1 MTYASPRTSPPGQ
14 PAMGEPGNL
23 HVLEPSTAEEFGAAL
38 EALIESCLAFKF
50 SSPHVIA
57 PRGIDR
63 DRLRAAAEVS
73 ASGADLES
81 VVAWFATE
89 VLPACLNFSAPTFV
103 AHPDAGNSTAGI
115 LGGIADAF
123 LQQNLSSFDYSPVA
137 TLLETEL
144 LRSIRRVVGY
154 DAEEFGSASAAG
166 GGAVFGGAGANFSCL
181 LAAREHLK
189 RRLAAEGK
197 VFDPRRTRVLA
208 NRPFTH
214 FSMRRSLFMLGLG
227 NRDLT
232 AAQRREQGLDEEC
245 LFEVA
250 SNRFRTDPDDLERQ
264 IEAVRARGE
273 EIMCIFAVAGDSRF
287 MAFDDITRLAEIAE
301 RHNLWLHVDA
311 CEGGQVLF
319 SPRRRHLMAGI
330 ERAHSVSLDPHK
342 VLLVPYNL
350 SLFFLREPSW
360 LSYFSGDPTSLI
372 SQDETSLG
380 GYTPGINSKSFIS
393 LKLLLMLR
401 HWGWDRL
408 AVEIDRR
415 HDLARRAADW
425 INSEPSLRLIN
436 PEVSHNAVGFMY
448 VPETADEGADPNRVD
463 GLNSLNRAIH
473 ERLNTSTPF
482 FVHAFSTRD
491 DEAQVHDEKGS
502 VFALRMMF
510 GNPLT
515 TWSVVREC
523 LETVVKVGFELA
535 ASFPSPAPAR
545 DGDQA

>member
-1 MTYASPRTSPPGQ
+1 MSAR
-14 PAMGEPGNL
+14 
-23 HVLEPSTAEEFGAAL
+23 HVLQPSTAEEFGAAL
-38 EALIESCLAFKF
+38 DAIVESCLKFKF
-50 SSPHVIA
+50 ADPHVVA
-57 PRGIDR
+57 PPSMDPERM
-63 DRLRAAAEVS
+63 RAAAAVTS
-73 ASGADLES
+73 AGADLDT
-81 VVAWFATE
+81 VVGRFASD
-89 VLPACLNFSAPTFV
+89 VLPACLNFSAPSFV
-103 AHPDAGNSTAGI
+103 AHPDAGNATAGI
-115 LGGIADAF
+115 LGGIVNVF
-123 LQQNLSSFDYSPVA
+123 LQQNLSSFDYSPAA
-137 TLLETEL
+137 TILETEL
-144 LRSIRRVVGY
+144 LRAIRGVIGY
-154 DAEEFGSASAAG
+154 DAGGAGNAAAAG
-166 GGAVFGGAGANFSCL
+166 GGVVFGGAGANFSCL
-181 LAAREHLK
+181 LAAREHLR

-232 AAQRREQGLDEEC
+232 PAQRTEQGLDEEC

-250 SNRFRTDPDDLERQ
+250 SSRFQTDPDDLERQ
-264 IEAVRARGE
+264 IEAVRERGE

-287 MAFDDITRLAEIAE
+287 MAFDDLTRLADIAE
-301 RHNLWLHVDA
+301 RHGIWLHVDA

-372 SQDETSLG
+372 NQDEASLG

-393 LKLLLMLR
+393 LKLLLVLQ

-408 AVEIDRR
+408 AAEIDRR
-415 HDLARRAADW
+415 HDLARRTADW
-425 INSEPSLRLIN
+425 INGEPSLRLIN
-436 PEVSHNAVGFMY
+436 PEVSHNAVAFMY
-448 VPETADEGADPNRVD
+448 VPDSVDTVAGSGRVAE
-463 GLNSLNRAIH
+463 LNDLNRAIH
-473 ERLNTSTPF
+473 ERLNTKTPF
-482 FVHAFSTRD
+482 FVHAFSARD
-491 DEAQVHDEKGS
+491 DEAQVHEGKGT

-523 LETVVKVGFELA
+523 LETVVKLGFQLSESSSALA
-535 ASFPSPAPAR
+535 QAAR
-545 DGDQA
+545 GGRA